1 MAYSFLIILFL
12 KIQPLPQWHDTGVG
26 LLYAENRSGISQ
38 ITVVAGAII
47 IPIFCRK
54 IKGSGSPAL
63 PHDDLCR
70 DFPDILEI
78 DSLPAIRINEIMSC
92 HRIFMP
98 LGQLFAS

>member
-1 MAYSFLIILFL
+1 M
-12 KIQPLPQWHDTGVG
+12 IQPLPHWHEAGG
-26 LLYAENRSGISQ
+26 RLFYAENLTGISH

-47 IPIFCRK
+47 IPIFSRK
-54 IKGSGSPAL
+54 IKGGGSPL
-63 PHDDLCR
+63 QPHDDLWR